1 MRMVCWVLLGLSVIL
16 FLLGVY
22 SKLVGPGSQAF
33 GFLPIAWWRAAM
45 ALAIYSIAFK
55 MLHENGKA

>member
-1 MRMVCWVLLGLSVIL
+1 MKMVCWILLGASVIL

-22 SKLVGPGSQAF
+22 SKFVGPQSFAF
-33 GFLPIAWWRAAM
+33 GFPPVAWWRAAM
-45 ALAIYSIAFK
+45 ALAIYCIAFK